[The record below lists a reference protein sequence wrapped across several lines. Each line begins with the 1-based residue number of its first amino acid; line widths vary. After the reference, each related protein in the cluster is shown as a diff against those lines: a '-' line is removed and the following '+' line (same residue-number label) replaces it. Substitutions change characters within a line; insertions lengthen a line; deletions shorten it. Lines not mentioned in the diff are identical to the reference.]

1 MIYEQKKSKK
11 HTVNKITR
19 IKNTVD
25 RIIRECLPMKNKFEN
40 WNIWLK
46 NSPRYTKEGY
56 VNKKYIRKMKI
67 KNVEVLISDYRTKEN
82 LENLDPKIFDWMILL
97 SVLE

>member
-1 MIYEQKKSKK
+1 
-11 HTVNKITR
+11 
-19 IKNTVD
+19 
-25 RIIRECLPMKNKFEN
+25 
-40 WNIWLK
+40 
-46 NSPRYTKEGY
+46 
-56 VNKKYIRKMKI
+56 MKI